1 MALTFRKF
9 TGGPIGPFFLANSME
24 IIIKD
29 NQQYTLTIFPDL
41 FNEEL
46 RAAGKPLH
54 FYYLPD
60 RIRLAQFPDGSFKMH
75 FTEFAGVLN
84 PDRNIAVKEG
94 QLEAAGGLLNFTATL
109 GVPEKI
115 LLQAKEQ
122 LKQKITAEAQ
132 WKMDSLWK
140 LIAGQPAPE
149 LGAVPIIANNV
160 AITSVSPEDVTD
172 PTNHKPD
179 NPWLYK
185 VEGNGKGN
193 ISPTGENAYSVMLG
207 MFPSQIVKAG
217 FMGKGANVNVMS
229 NAKFKFWTTPF
240 FAEVKGSWE
249 NIHNHFSTAL
259 AGKSWFAKVDIQAAF
274 NNAVQK
280 GVITQKIV
288 VDTTVVSQETR
299 DKYEAQVQK
308 VFDKFMEQAEK
319 AIFNKEYK
327 EPEPAKAQAGG
338 GWFGWGGGFSMK
350 IQRDSQHLDLF
361 WSMEVDEPYL
371 LESTI
376 SSTLEGVYDQ
386 AKKDKKVLAK
396 YFSTVYLDEG
406 FQKIHVVATSNARW
420 FSENP
425 NIPAQPIS
433 RMGIEIGYPD
443 SKGVVRWQNSGRF
456 LDPGGTEV
464 SKNFV
469 SALWDK
475 NAPDRQFI
483 FEFQKMKKDQMP
495 ANFNPNKIYVKK
507 HLYFKIDPRIEV
519 KAPDIILQQE
529 TDSNTINIS
538 LNNLDTYQ
546 VRFINGTSLTAA
558 NQQVNIIIKKDNRV
572 ETKVFNLANTDST
585 QIFEGYL
592 LKNNKGS
599 ALIPFQYKVEVL
611 IKGKFPKPTLRW
623 TTDWISAEVSVN
635 SEGTDITIPIPEV
648 PENLVDKVNEY
659 MSEA

>member
-1 MALTFRKF
+1 MALTLRKF

-29 NQQYTLTIFPDL
+29 NQQYTLTIYPDL
-41 FNEEL
+41 FNEQL

-60 RIRLAQFPDGSFKMH
+60 RIRLAQFPDNSYKMH

-115 LLQAKEQ
+115 LQQAKEQ

-132 WKMDSLWK
+132 WKMDNLWK

-149 LGAVPIIANNV
+149 LGAVPIISNTV
-160 AITSVSPEDVTD
+160 AITSVSPEDVND
-172 PTNHKPD
+172 PNTHKPD

-185 VEGNGKGN
+185 VEGSGKGN
-193 ISPTGENAYSVMLG
+193 ISPTGENAYSVMMG

-217 FMGKGANVNVMS
+217 FMGKAANINVMS
-229 NAKFKFWTTPF
+229 TVKFKFWTTPF
-240 FAEVKGSWE
+240 FAEISGAWSDV
-249 NIHNHFSTAL
+249 HTHFSAAL
-259 AGKSWFAKVDIQAAF
+259 SGKYLFAKADIQAAF
-274 NNAVQK
+274 NSAVQK

-288 VDTTVVSQETR
+288 VDTTVITQETR
-299 DKYEAQVQK
+299 DKYEAQVQM
-308 VFDKFMEQAEK
+308 VFDKFMAQAEK

-327 EPEPAKAQAGG
+327 EPDPAKAEAPG
-338 GWFGWGGGFSMK
+338 GWFWGVGFSMK
-350 IQRDSQHLDLF
+350 IQRDSQQLNLY
-361 WSMEVDEPYL
+361 WSSQVDEPYL
-371 LESTI
+371 MESTI

-386 AKKDKKVLAK
+386 AKNDKKTLDK

-420 FSENP
+420 TSDNP

-443 SKGVVRWQNSGRF
+443 SKGVIRWQNSARF
-456 LDPGGTEV
+456 LDPGGAEV

-469 SALWDK
+469 SALWDS
-475 NAPDRQFI
+475 ASPQRQFI
-483 FEFQKMKKDQMP
+483 FEFQKMKKEALPPNVD
-495 ANFNPNKIYVKK
+495 PNKIYVKK

-529 TDSNTINIS
+529 TTSNTINIS

-558 NQQVNIIIKKDNRV
+558 NQQVNIIVKKDNRV

-585 QIFEGYL
+585 LLFEGYL
-592 LKNNKGS
+592 LKGS
-599 ALIPFQYKVEVL
+599 TGNAIIPFQYKVEVL

-623 TTDWISAEVSVN
+623 TTDWINAQVSVN
-635 SEGTDITIPIPEV
+635 SEGTDITVPIPEV
-648 PENLVDKVNEY
+648 PADLVDKVNEY